1 MSYHSRSTMAV
12 RSNHFSLYQ
21 AFKKEV
27 EKLGWTYNSDFVE
40 FDESYI
46 THNCLFFSYEFGGEM
61 KGRPAFSL
69 SNTSLDTYQLES
81 QFEEALEQAKRIIT
95 NSCITIEL
103 NEVYEAQID
112 VKNKVVSVGYE
123 VFSFD
128 RIRELVDMMNKAEQR
143 YLKNKTKNQYV

>member
-40 FDESYI
+40 FDESNI
-46 THNCLFFSYEFGGEM
+46 MHNCLYFSYEFGGM
-61 KGRPAFSL
+61 KGQPAFSL

-81 QFEEALEQAKRIIT
+81 QFQEALDQAKNIIT
-95 NSCITIEL
+95 NSRVIIEL
-103 NEVYEAQID
+103 NEDYTAEID
-112 VKNKVVSVGYE
+112 VKNKVVSVGYD

-128 RIRELVDMMNKAEQR
+128 RIRELTDMMNKAEQR
-143 YLKNKTKNQYV
+143 YLKTKTKF